1 MIKKMIFNVNILH
14 AYKSLVNFKIH
25 NRVKELI
32 KEMNDNKLKTIKI
45 NLEGKGYSSLLCY

>member
-14 AYKSLVNFKIH
+14 AYKSLVNFKFY

-32 KEMNDNKLKTIKI
+32 KEVKDNELRIVKI
-45 NLEGKGYSSLLCY
+45 NLEGKGYSSLLWY

>member
-1 MIKKMIFNVNILH
+1 MIKKIIFNVNILH
-14 AYKSLVNFKIH
+14 AYKSLVNFKFY

-32 KEMNDNKLKTIKI
+32 KEVKDNELRIVKI